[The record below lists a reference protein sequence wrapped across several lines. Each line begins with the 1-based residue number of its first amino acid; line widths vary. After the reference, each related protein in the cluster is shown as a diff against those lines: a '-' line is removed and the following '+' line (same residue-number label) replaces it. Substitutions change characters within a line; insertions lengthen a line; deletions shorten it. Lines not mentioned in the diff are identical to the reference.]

1 MLQAPAAGDERGMS
15 GHKATSI
22 RKTAAKDSR
31 NKKGSTV
38 FTVLPVR
45 FAAFQLLCCSL
56 LILDNFS
63 SGLAANRSSEL
74 LLPAHTTPM

>member
-1 MLQAPAAGDERGMS
+1 MS

-22 RKTAAKDSR
+22 RKTAAKDR
-31 NKKGSTV
+31 GIKKGSTV

-45 FAAFQLLCCSL
+45 FAAFRYFCCSL

-63 SGLAANRSSEL
+63 SGLAANVHPEL